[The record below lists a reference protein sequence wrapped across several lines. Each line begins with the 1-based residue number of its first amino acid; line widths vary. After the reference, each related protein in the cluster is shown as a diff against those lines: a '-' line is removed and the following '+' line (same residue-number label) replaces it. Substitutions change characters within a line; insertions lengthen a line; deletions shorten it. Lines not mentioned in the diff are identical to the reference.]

1 MFLIQVHVW
10 QKVVKESVA
19 IRWVLRIHVRGP
31 ALPRKEPMKKEVR
44 HLVHLPVHLLV
55 HLSVHL
61 LHTLMMARPVLTR
74 SILRAHQSPHLCCGS
89 IIDDYRSD
97 EADDLEP
104 EEEGDANSENSR
116 QDDDD
121 QPLYSG
127 CNVSSAQFDALLF
140 AYFIKH
146 WVPDAAKQDFM
157 K

>member
-1 MFLIQVHVW
+1 MT
-10 QKVVKESVA
+10 ESRKRKCSDTLVITDPCA
-19 IRWVLRIHVRGP
+19 RSGTSPQRANEERGSP
-31 ALPRKEPMKKEVR
+31 PGSPPSSPPGSPP
-44 HLVHLPVHLLV
+44 VHLLVHLLV

-146 WVPDAAKQDFM
+146 
-157 K
+157 